1 MSLSQSIATGG
12 LACSAQSNGIATGGI
27 ACVGADEVRQKRR
40 TIVVARNVGGG
51 KHPGGIVVAG
61 EVE

>member
-1 MSLSQSIATGG
+1 MSAPLATGG
-12 LACSAQSNGIATGGI
+12 FECTNSGSALSTEGYECLAGGELI
-27 ACVGADEVRQKRR
+27 QKRR
-40 TIVVARNVGGG
+40 TIVVAKNVGGG